1 MTVITDEMRA
11 LIGVESEPR
20 TAALPVSEEML
31 RRFVHGVMEPDPVH
45 WDHEAAAA
53 SKYGEVV
60 APPLFPMNSM
70 RRAPGGPD
78 PFDAFRDDPEND
90 GTLGGSKN
98 GLPRMELPLKRL
110 LNGGTE
116 AEFFQLAKIGDVI
129 TARSKYVDISERQ
142 SRDGSPMVIVRVQ
155 TTYTNQ
161 ADEVLTVT
169 TSSLIYR

>member
-1 MTVITDEMRA
+1 MTVLTDEMRA

-20 TAALPVSEEML
+20 TAALPVSEELL

-45 WDHEAAAA
+45 WDPEAAAA

-60 APPLFPMNSM
+60 APPLFPMHAV
-70 RRAPGGPD
+70 RRPPGGPD
-78 PFDAFRDDPEND
+78 PMDRLREDPEDD
-90 GTLGGSKN
+90 GRLGGSQS
-98 GLPRMELPLKRL
+98 GLPPLDLPFKRL

-116 AEFFQLAKIGDVI
+116 AEFYQLAKIGDVI
-129 TARSKYVDISERQ
+129 TVRSKYLDISERE

-161 ADEVLTVT
+161 DGDVLAVT
-169 TSSLIYR
+169 TSSLIHR

>member
-20 TAALPVSEEML
+20 TAALPLSEEML

-45 WDHEAAAA
+45 WDHAAAGA
-53 SKYGEVV
+53 SKYGQVV
-60 APPLFPMNSM
+60 ATPLFPMHSM
-70 RRAPGGPD
+70 RRAPGGDD
-78 PFDAFRDDPEND
+78 PFERFKENPEDD
-90 GTLGGSKN
+90 GTLGGSRN
-98 GLPRMELPLKRL
+98 GLPPMNLPFKRV

-116 AEFFQLAKIGDVI
+116 AEFYQLAKIGDIV
-129 TARSKYVDISERQ
+129 TARSKYVGITERK

-161 ADEVLTVT
+161 DDQVLTVS
-169 TSSLIYR
+169 TSSVIYR